1 MLLIMYRYVGYSKL
15 ALLTISVEMLSLAI
29 IQCIIE
35 GKRSLLGRYRD
46 SNVIEWNKVFLFLMH
61 LYCTKNFKYID
72 WKIYQKRKNGL
83 IMLISEMYFNLI
95 QIMQSCFNVKIQ
107 KKNTEIKYF
116 LWIDDE
122 DDGSNHQQNTS
133 YSRYASVVPVYKWI
147 HQVFIVCSAL
157 HIFISLCNL
166 LQILNCT

>member
-1 MLLIMYRYVGYSKL
+1 MAKNIK
-15 ALLTISVEMLSLAI
+15 
-29 IQCIIE
+29 
-35 GKRSLLGRYRD
+35 
-46 SNVIEWNKVFLFLMH
+46 WNKVFLFLMH
-61 LYCTKNFKYID
+61 LYCIKHSKYINC
-72 WKIYQKRKNGL
+72 KIYQKRRNGL

-133 YSRYASVVPVYKWI
+133 YSRYASVVSVYKWI
-147 HQVFIVCSAL
+147 HQVFNVCSAL